1 MSVFYFDN
9 IVSLGVIIELVNAE
23 IFAVLLGLISISL
36 FIKLRAVPT

>member
-23 IFAVLLGLISISL
+23 LFAVLLGLMSITL
-36 FIKLRAVPT
+36 LIKVRAVLT

>member
-23 IFAVLLGLISISL
+23 LFAVLLGLMSISL
-36 FIKLRAVPT
+36 LIKVRAVLT